1 MAEAASTSYEK
12 SHKKHKIK
20 DAERTDKSERTN
32 KKRKLGDLSEAPLVE
47 KSAPRSSNIGPPMPS
62 LQQTVDHSSR
72 SLKSAEISSPYAL
85 TTASRYLSISPAYS
99 ATPQTGIQRDHLDP
113 LVFKYDSTLDGVIL
127 LHQNLRF
134 QSPAAKI
141 LGESPFAFVW
151 CLVEFVLWKPTV
163 GMVLEGYVNNVS
175 PSHLG
180 MLYGNVFSVSVTQA
194 GIPQDWKFVA
204 AKEDDASL
212 VIGAENDPY
221 SNVGRGRR
229 EKQKPVGGTDPIE
242 GLTKAM
248 GRWFDLEGNEVEGL
262 RKFVV
267 TAVKA
272 EGGMLSLEGSFR
284 DEDVPEIIE
293 SEPEH
298 ATTTEAPKRRITQL
312 YGKDSDDE
320 ESRRRRKEKK
330 EKKKRKREGKTE

>member
-32 KKRKLGDLSEAPLVE
+32 KKRKLGDLSEAPSVE
-47 KSAPRSSNIGPPMPS
+47 KSAPRSSNIDPPMPS
-62 LQQTVDHSSR
+62 LQHSSR
-72 SLKSAEISSPYAL
+72 TLKSAEISSPYAL

-163 GMVLEGYVNNVS
+163 GMVLEG
-175 PSHLG
+175 
-180 MLYGNVFSVSVTQA
+180 VSVTQA

-212 VIGAENDPY
+212 VIEAENDPY

-248 GRWFDLEGNEVEGL
+248 GRWFDSEGNEVEGL

-298 ATTTEAPKRRITQL
+298 AATTEAPKRRITQL